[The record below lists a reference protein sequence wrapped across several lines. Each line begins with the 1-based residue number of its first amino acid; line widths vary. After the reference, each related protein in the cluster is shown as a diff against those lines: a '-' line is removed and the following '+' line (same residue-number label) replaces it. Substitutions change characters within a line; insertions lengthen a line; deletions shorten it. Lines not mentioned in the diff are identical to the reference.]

1 MVLKIMGGG
10 GIIIM
15 YLKKKRD
22 FLMTC
27 ANLPYALLIYSA
39 LGNYI
44 AVVHNV
50 VRNKIITNSG

>member
-1 MVLKIMGGG
+1 
-10 GIIIM
+10 M

-39 LGNYI
+39 LGNCI
-44 AVVHNV
+44 AVVHNAV
-50 VRNKIITNSG
+50 CNKVITNSG